1 MKPNALTR
9 DELIE
14 AMSRLGNN
22 PVVWLGSTGLA
33 KDAVGGVV
41 TAYQDGKPLIGL
53 QPAKTQSN
61 IGDVP
66 TTSQVHEAHEKLRL
80 AKNRFANS
88 YELHLAGE
96 IIKTDF
102 TLIKNEYDAMIDGV
116 LDLLHK
122 F

>member
-1 MKPNALTR
+1 MTPDGLTH

-14 AMSRLGNN
+14 AMNSLGNY
-22 PVVWLGSTGLA
+22 PVVWLGTGLV

-41 TAYQDGKPLIGL
+41 TVYQDGKPLIGL
-53 QPAKTQSN
+53 QLAKTQTN

-66 TTSQVHEAHEKLRL
+66 TTSQVHEAREKLRE

-96 IIKTDF
+96 IIKRDF

>member
-1 MKPNALTR
+1 MRPNALTR

-14 AMSRLGNN
+14 AMNSLGNH
-22 PVVWLGSTGLA
+22 PVVWLGTGLV
-33 KDAVGGVV
+33 KDAVGAVV
-41 TAYQDGKPLIGL
+41 TVYQDDKPLIGL
-53 QPAKTQSN
+53 QPAKTPSN

-66 TTSQVHEAHEKLRL
+66 TTSQVHEAREKLRV

-96 IIKTDF
+96 IIRTDF

-116 LDLLHK
+116 LDLLHR